1 MSLTPPLVSSLPP
14 LLPSQTRS
22 LPHSLGPRPRTWVA
36 GILIIAVVLLAGIG
50 RFAAGKTSSHPLSI
64 AQVDPD
70 LVATLQ
76 GMQLSAT
83 LGDWDGFSR
92 YVDVPAFRSSL
103 LTAAQRDLA
112 ASRAKGETDI
122 VESALGGLLMGVLLE
137 KYVTDQTLPMIMRM
151 VALGISVTEDGT
163 RQAGDLKRSG
173 YFVGRE
179 IFVLAGENAKEN
191 RNSYLVLR
199 KSAARGWKLV
209 GVTDQKPQTVNSSGW
224 PTTETAR

>member
-22 LPHSLGPRPRTWVA
+22 LPHSPGPRPRTWVA
-36 GILIIAVVLLAGIG
+36 GILIVAAVLLAGIAIG

-151 VALGISVTEDGT
+151 VALGVSVTEDGT
-163 RQAGDLKRSG
+163 RQAGEMKRSG

-191 RNSYLVLR
+191 RNSYSCCGSPR
-199 KSAARGWKLV
+199 RGD
-209 GVTDQKPQTVNSSGW
+209 GSSW
-224 PTTETAR
+224 V